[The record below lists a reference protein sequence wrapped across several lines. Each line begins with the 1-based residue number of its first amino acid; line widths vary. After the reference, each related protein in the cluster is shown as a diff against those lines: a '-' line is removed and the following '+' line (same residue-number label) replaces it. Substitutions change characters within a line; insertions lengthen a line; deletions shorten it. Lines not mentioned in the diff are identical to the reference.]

1 MQLKTCVGSL
11 ISAFLVS
18 VGFPEEC
25 EIHASM
31 SLLSGISEAMQ
42 YDHGTGSLLF
52 VRIKEAEASF
62 SFTVF
67 GAQLPRRKK
76 STLETYW
83 IKAGND
89 DEEGKDILQ

>member
-1 MQLKTCVGSL
+1 M
-11 ISAFLVS
+11 S

-42 YDHGTGSLLF
+42 YDHGTGPLLF

-62 SFTVF
+62 TVF
-67 GAQLPRRKK
+67 GAQLPRSLAQVYVRNV
-76 STLETYW
+76 LDQ
-83 IKAGND
+83 GR
-89 DEEGKDILQ
+89 Q

>member
-1 MQLKTCVGSL
+1 M
-11 ISAFLVS
+11 S

-52 VRIKEAEASF
+52 VRIKEADA

-67 GAQLPRRKK
+67 GAQLPRRQK
-76 STLETYW
+76 STLEMHW

-89 DEEGKDILQ
+89 DEEGKDVLQ

>member
-1 MQLKTCVGSL
+1 L

-52 VRIKEAEASF
+52 VRIKEAGLASQYLVHNF
-62 SFTVF
+62 
-67 GAQLPRRKK
+67 L
-76 STLETYW
+76 
-83 IKAGND
+83 AGRS
-89 DEEGKDILQ
+89 LR

>member
-1 MQLKTCVGSL
+1 M

-67 GAQLPRRKK
+67 GAQLPRSLAQVYVRNV
-76 STLETYW
+76 LDQGRL
-83 IKAGND
+83 I
-89 DEEGKDILQ
+89 